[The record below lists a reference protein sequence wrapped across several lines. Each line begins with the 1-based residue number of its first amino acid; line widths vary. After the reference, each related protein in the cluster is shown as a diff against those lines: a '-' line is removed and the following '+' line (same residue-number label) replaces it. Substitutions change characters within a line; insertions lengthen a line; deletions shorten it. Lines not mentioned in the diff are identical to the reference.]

1 MEYLEYIG
9 AAFAILGSLWL
20 THKLPGYS
28 YGWVLFLVASIAL
41 ATYFWS
47 QQQYGALAMEAV
59 FIYSNLVGI
68 KKWVMKPVEKTG
80 NQNV

>member
-1 MEYLEYIG
+1 MDYLEYIG

-28 YGWVLFLVASIAL
+28 YGWVLFLVASVAL
-41 ATYFWS
+41 AVFFIS
-47 QQQYGALAMEAV
+47 REQYGAFVMELV

-68 KKWVMKPVEKTG
+68 KTWILQKAK
-80 NQNV
+80 